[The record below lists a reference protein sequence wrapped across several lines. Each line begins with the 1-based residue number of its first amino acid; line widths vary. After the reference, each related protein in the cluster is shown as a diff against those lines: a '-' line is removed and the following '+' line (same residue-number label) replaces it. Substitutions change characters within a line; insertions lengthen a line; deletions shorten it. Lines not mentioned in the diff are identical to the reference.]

1 MTLLAEHPSVQVV
14 GEASNGKEAVQLVR
28 QLRPDLLFLD
38 IQMPDQDGFRV
49 LEMLGDDV
57 PRGIVFVTAH
67 DEHAIRAFDVHALD
81 YVLKPFGRPRFRAA
95 VTRALDGLRAMDA
108 LTMQRTLESMAADR
122 YAHAK
127 PAGELSIADAAS
139 EGSEK
144 DKPRASPLRRIGV
157 RNGAKITLVDVDAI
171 DWVEASGDYARIHAG
186 KHTYLVSQRMHV
198 LERLLEAREFVRVHR
213 SLIVNV
219 KRVRELHRDA
229 DGGGTLVLPDGVR
242 LRGARGRWE
251 PWSARSRWR
260 SSKSWQWGQSR
271 KGSFHRRCG
280 GTIPYDSDLNRRVG
294 SGRLWPARCAV
305 RRADAT

>member
-1 MTLLAEHPSVQVV
+1 MVGTETDGVARDHAVRAVVVDDEPTAREVVLTLLAEHPTVQVV
-14 GEASNGKEAVQLVR
+14 GEATNGTEAVRLVR
-28 QLRPDLLFLD
+28 QLKPDLLFLD

-81 YVLKPFGRPRFRAA
+81 YVMKPFGRPRFRAA

-122 YAHAK
+122 HADAK
-127 PAGELSIADAAS
+127 PAGELSIAGAAS
-139 EGSEK
+139 DGSEK
-144 DKPRASPLRRIGV
+144 DKPRTSPLRRIGV

-186 KHTYLVSQRMHV
+186 KHTYLVSQRMHA

-219 KRVRELHRDA
+219 KRVRELHREP
-229 DGGGTLVLPDGVR
+229 DGGGTMVLTDGVR
-242 LRGARGRWE
+242 LRVARGRWDAME
-251 PWSARSRWR
+251 
-260 SSKSWQWGQSR
+260 
-271 KGSFHRRCG
+271 
-280 GTIPYDSDLNRRVG
+280 
-294 SGRLWPARCAV
+294 
-305 RRADAT
+305 RALEMEEF

>member
-1 MTLLAEHPSVQVV
+1 MVGTETDGVARDHAVRAVVVDDEPTAREVVLTLLAEHPTVQVV
-14 GEASNGKEAVQLVR
+14 GEATNGTEAVRLVR
-28 QLRPDLLFLD
+28 QLKPDLLFLD

-122 YAHAK
+122 HADAK

-139 EGSEK
+139 DGSGK

-186 KHTYLVSQRMHV
+186 KHTYLVSQRMHA

-219 KRVRELHRDA
+219 KRVRELHREP
-229 DGGGTLVLPDGVR
+229 DGGGTMVLTDGVR
-242 LRGARGRWE
+242 LRVARGRWDAME
-251 PWSARSRWR
+251 
-260 SSKSWQWGQSR
+260 
-271 KGSFHRRCG
+271 
-280 GTIPYDSDLNRRVG
+280 
-294 SGRLWPARCAV
+294 
-305 RRADAT
+305 RALEMEEF

>member
-1 MTLLAEHPSVQVV
+1 MPVRAVVVDDEPTAREVVMTLLAEHPSVEVV
-14 GEASNGKEAVQLVR
+14 GEASNGTDAVRLVR

-49 LEMLGDDV
+49 LEALGDDV

-108 LTMQRTLESMAADR
+108 LTMQRTLASMAADR
-122 YAHAK
+122 TADAR
-127 PAGELSIADAAS
+127 PPGVLSLTDAAS
-139 EGSEK
+139 ETAGR
-144 DKPRASPLRRIGV
+144 PRATPPRRIGV

-171 DWVEASGDYARIHAG
+171 DWVEASGDYARIHSG
-186 KHTYLVSQRMHV
+186 KHRYLVSQRMHA

-229 DGGGTLVLPDGVR
+229 DGGGTLVLSDGVR
-242 LRGARGRWE
+242 LRVARGRWE
-251 PWSARSRWR
+251 AME
-260 SSKSWQWGQSR
+260 
-271 KGSFHRRCG
+271 
-280 GTIPYDSDLNRRVG
+280 
-294 SGRLWPARCAV
+294 
-305 RRADAT
+305 RALEMEEF